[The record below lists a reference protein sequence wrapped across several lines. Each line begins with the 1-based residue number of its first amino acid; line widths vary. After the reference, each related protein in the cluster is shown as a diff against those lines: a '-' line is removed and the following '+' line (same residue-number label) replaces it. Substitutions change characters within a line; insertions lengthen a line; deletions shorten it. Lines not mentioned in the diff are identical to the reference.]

1 LESLAAPNIQL
12 QGRDEWALPQDDA
25 MIGKWQTVSTG
36 APKGAG
42 TKKTNDQAATTTH
55 DQAPEFQ
62 DDDEDQEEDLKE
74 FKIKEKEYPL
84 DHQPPVET
92 APADTT
98 GLFKKRKLGGQKG
111 NMAAKKRMIRKKDDV

>member
-1 LESLAAPNIQL
+1 
-12 QGRDEWALPQDDA
+12 

-36 APKGAG
+36 TPKGDG
-42 TKKTNDQAATTTH
+42 GSTKKADDTATTTH

-62 DDDEDQEEDLKE
+62 DDDEDQEEDLNE

-84 DHQPPVET
+84 DHQPTEET

-111 NMAAKKRMIRKKDDV
+111 NMAAKKRMIRKKDDA